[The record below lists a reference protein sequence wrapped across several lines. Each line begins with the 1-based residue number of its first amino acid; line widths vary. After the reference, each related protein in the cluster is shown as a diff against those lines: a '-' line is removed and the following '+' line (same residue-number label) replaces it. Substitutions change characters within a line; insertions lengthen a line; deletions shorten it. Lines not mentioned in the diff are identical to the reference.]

1 MIRPLA
7 LSLLAAG
14 LWCADP
20 VRLDLQAFEQPLSVS
35 GWRTYAWSRPLD
47 DIRVATA
54 ELDGGKVLRIDA
66 VDAGA
71 AGLVSRTYPVT
82 AADSGWRVTLRL
94 KADAG
99 YAGNQPWF
107 FAAVNDEAG
116 KFLPPAVD
124 LAPAAKAGAEWKEV
138 TLEVAHAKLPAGAS
152 KVTFNFASAALKGQT
167 PAGALLIDDVR
178 VEALR

>member
-7 LSLLAAG
+7 LSLLATAA
-14 LWCADP
+14 WCAEP

-47 DIRVATA
+47 GIKAAITEV
-54 ELDGGKVLRIDA
+54 DGGKVLAIEA

-71 AGLVSRTYPVT
+71 AGLVSRTYALD
-82 AADSGWRVTLRL
+82 AADTGWRVTLRL
-94 KADAG
+94 KAGPG

-116 KFLPPAVD
+116 KFLPPAVN
-124 LAPAAKAGAEWKEV
+124 LEPAAKAGADWKEV
-138 TLEVAHAKLPAGAS
+138 VLEVARAKLPAGAS
-152 KVTFNFASAALKGQT
+152 KLTFNFASAAIKGQT
-167 PAGALLIDDVR
+167 PAGALLVDDVR
-178 VEALR
+178 IEALR